1 MATYYG
7 AYLDSVTRGDPSE
20 PPRVTNI
27 GIGDSADDELFG
39 AITHLS
45 PGDWVQAINF
55 LSGGAGDDRAEGVIR
70 LHDSTD
76 MGPHEIYN
84 MASGGSGS
92 DTLISTIY
100 MFSPESYGDLPHN
113 VSYGGSGD
121 DRITASLLQFEEA
134 DATNGHSALYGGAG
148 DDRISAHGGN
158 GNILE
163 GNQGDDRLIGS
174 NGSDRLIGG
183 QGDDFLRGRGGED
196 TFVFGSIR
204 DGERDR
210 VLDFTIGEDVIDI
223 SGIDA
228 NAYRRGN
235 QSFTFSNA
243 DEFHGTGLVWVEDR
257 GATTVVYADN
267 GPDLLRVLI
276 RDGWGVDADDY
287 GAGDFLL

>member
-1 MATYYG
+1 MPVFIG
-7 AYLDSVTRGDPSE
+7 TRGRDTITTPYDGAGPEGLRSYVLGYAGDDVINAGIYSDRDLLDPVSY
-20 PPRVTNI
+20 RSVV
-27 GIGDSADDELFG
+27 F
-39 AITHLS
+39 
-45 PGDWVQAINF
+45 
-55 LSGGAGDDRAEGVIR
+55 GGAGDDEISSVFNIQSFWGERAPGDDLTIMLHGGTGNDSITAGYVTSLSMPEGEAPSARIDLSGGGGNDR
-70 LHDSTD
+70 I
-76 MGPHEIYN
+76 EIYAQAPDVGEEPPN
-84 MASGGSGS
+84 PVGPYIGTLEGNQGS
-92 DTLISTIY
+92 DTLI
-100 MFSPESYGDLPHN
+100 
-113 VSYGGSGD
+113 
-121 DRITASLLQFEEA
+121 
-134 DATNGHSALYGGAG
+134 
-148 DDRISAHGGN
+148 
-158 GNILE
+158 
-163 GNQGDDRLIGS
+163 GS
-174 NGSDRLIGG
+174 NGADRLIGG

-228 NAYRRGN
+228 NTYRRGN